1 MRNLKDNGK
10 TITRIKDKNNCAKFS
25 KRDSSEANNLKA
37 VLYFYVGA
45 DVMLTSNLWTEVVLH
60 NGAKGTVV
68 NAKNTDSEGPR
79 HGGVPETVV
88 VQLRNLAKIT
98 DI

>member
-1 MRNLKDNGK
+1 MLH
-10 TITRIKDKNNCAKFS
+10 IFLIFAKAA